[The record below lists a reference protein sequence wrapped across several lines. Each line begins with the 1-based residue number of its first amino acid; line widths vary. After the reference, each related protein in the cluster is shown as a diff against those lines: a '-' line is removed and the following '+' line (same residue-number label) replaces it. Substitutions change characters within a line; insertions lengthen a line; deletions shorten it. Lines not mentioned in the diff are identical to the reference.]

1 MCARARNALNAI
13 IISHYFVACFFL
25 LRMAKKSFLY
35 CVCVLCMQI
44 FQQVDHFLVG
54 VFLSFLKCAHD
65 LTKFHFT
72 SSIPFIKVTPC
83 EYNGEKIVSLYL
95 RRLIFN
101 NGKLKSKYIYIYF
114 YQLTR
119 FQVVSEQKNTIYR
132 RHRKK
137 DKYASQALIHEC
149 FI

>member
-83 EYNGEKIVSLYL
+83 EYNGEKNCIALFEAINFQQWKVE
-95 RRLIFN
+95 IE
-101 NGKLKSKYIYIYF
+101 IYIYLF
-114 YQLTR
+114 LPAYT
-119 FQVVSEQKNTIYR
+119 VSSR
-132 RHRKK
+132 
-137 DKYASQALIHEC
+137 L
-149 FI
+149 